1 MKSILIIFFFLYPAL
16 FANAQKK
23 EKKIQFASLTGI
35 SFIAGE
41 NSNNMGIQTV
51 NGIRFKKSWIIGLGL
66 AYDPYQVPSI
76 PVFLELRKYL
86 GQKNYSPFMYA
97 DAGRNITMHSSRYP
111 SGNVYESYHFT
122 AANYVEAGIGI
133 SKSFTKKTKVFLSA
147 GYSSKQFNYD
157 MSSKY
162 IFYYYPSSGNNSY
175 HYAYTF
181 QRLAIKLGIE
191 L

>member
-51 NGIRFKKSWIIGLGL
+51 NGIRFKKSWIIGIGL
-66 AYDPYQVPSI
+66 AYDAYQVPSI

-86 GQKNYSPFMYA
+86 GQKTINPFIYA
-97 DAGRNITMHSSRYP
+97 DAGRNITLPNSKYP
-111 SGNVYESYHFT
+111 SANVFESYHFT
-122 AANYVEAGIGI
+122 PANYVEAGIGI
-133 SKSFTKKTKVFLSA
+133 SRSLSKKTKFFLSA

-157 MSSKY
+157 MTSKF
-162 IFYYYPSSGNNSY
+162 IYYYPPWGSSIF
-175 HYAYTF
+175 HYNYTF
-181 QRLAIKLGIE
+181 QRLGVKLGIE